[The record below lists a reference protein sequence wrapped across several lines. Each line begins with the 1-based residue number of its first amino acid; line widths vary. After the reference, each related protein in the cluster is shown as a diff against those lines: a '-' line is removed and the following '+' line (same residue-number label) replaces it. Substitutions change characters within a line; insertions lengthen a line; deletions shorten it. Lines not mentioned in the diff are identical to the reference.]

1 MKNTLLLILSGA
13 LMASCTNEVINQEES
28 DEIQIRAGL
37 NVHTRANLPTGV
49 VNGTAFPANTEN
61 LFAVYAYP
69 STFIAG
75 GSPYIANVSVQS
87 DAASA
92 LSFSTPQY
100 YPISGDKLLFYAY
113 SPVLAEGE
121 GDDRVSGQATTDAL
135 VAKYVI
141 TGQEDIL
148 YANALGTDG
157 GGIGKMTTGQLH
169 PEFTFKHQLTQ
180 LRFTVKAGAT
190 FTSSVPVSVSS
201 IEVVDA
207 NTVKMNL
214 RNGSMEWETIPV
226 AMIAYSNATGI
237 PVESDA
243 SAEFGSIMV
252 KPQTTGGDATYKL
265 TIVAGGVTYTPVVTI
280 VGGTQAGH
288 AYTVNLTFDATEIAP
303 TAKITDWVSNPTH
316 GTGTIG

>member
-13 LMASCTNEVINQEES
+13 LMASCTNEVINQGES

-37 NVHTRANLPTGV
+37 NVHTRADLPTGV

-75 GSPYIANVSVQS
+75 GSPYIANLSVQS

-100 YPISGDKLLFYAY
+100 YPISGNKLLFYAY
-113 SPVLAEGE
+113 SPVLTEGE
-121 GDDRVSGQATTDAL
+121 GDDQVSGQTTTDAL

-148 YANALGTDG
+148 YANALGADD

-180 LRFTVKAGAT
+180 LRFTVKAGVT
-190 FTSSVPVSVSS
+190 FTSSVAVSVNS

-226 AMIAYSNATGI
+226 AMTAYSDATGI

-252 KPQTTGGDATYKL
+252 KPQTGAEATYKL
-265 TIVAGGVTYTPVVTI
+265 DIVAGGVTYTPVVTI

-303 TAKITDWVSNPTH
+303 TAKITDWVSNPTN